1 MVGDPEPLRWHGS
14 DLDDGSIV
22 VLQNINGV
30 KPFVIQRRRAILQF
44 SDPDYEG
51 LHVETRLDVD
61 LKTFLDLQ
69 MLAGNA
75 DPEHLRAAFC
85 MFGDEILEN
94 WNLEDEDGRV
104 LTANAEGFLALPPS
118 LGTAILGAWTEAAT
132 TAGEASASA

>member
-1 MVGDPEPLRWHGS
+1 MVVS
-14 DLDDGSIV
+14 T
-22 VLQNINGV
+22 NGV
-30 KPFVIQRRRAILQF
+30 KPYVIQRRRAILQF

-69 MLAGNA
+69 LLAGNA
-75 DPEHLRAAFC
+75 DPEHLRAAFS

-104 LTANAEGFLALPPS
+104 LTADAEGFLSLPPS
-118 LGTAILGAWTEAAT
+118 LGTAILGAWTEAAP

>member
-1 MVGDPEPLRWHGS
+1 MVDSL
-14 DLDDGSIV
+14 V

-30 KPFVIQRRRAILQF
+30 KPFIIQRRRAILQF

-69 MLAGNA
+69 LLAGNA
-75 DPEHLRAAFC
+75 DPEHLRAAFS

-104 LTANAEGFLALPPS
+104 LTADAKGFLSLPPS